1 MVTGADEPVQVL
13 HVDDSAG
20 LGDLVQHYL
29 EDGEGGLCCQV
40 TTETAPADALNRI
53 RGGETSFDCVVTDYR
68 MPGMNG
74 IELLE
79 AIRETE
85 PTLPVLLFSREETDS
100 VAAEIISAGLSDYL
114 QKGYGTEP
122 YTMLIRRVEHA
133 VNSEGQFEGSVE
145 TELDGVGI
153 IGPDERFERVDEL
166 YASVYGYEP
175 DEIVGKHWS
184 ELHPES
190 AVDHVRSN
198 VLPVVRDGGK
208 WEGRSRGLR
217 AGGDTFTESKLVT
230 ALDGDRLLIA
240 VSDIDQSDPVSGD

>member
-1 MVTGADEPVQVL
+1 MATTTDEPVQVL
-13 HVDDSAG
+13 HVDDSSG

-29 EDGEGGLCCQV
+29 EAGESGLRCEV
-40 TTETAPADALNRI
+40 TTETAPRDALERI
-53 RGGETSFDCVVTDYR
+53 RGSETAFDCVVTDYR
-68 MPGMNG
+68 MPGMTG
-74 IELLE
+74 IELLD

-133 VNSEGQFEGSVE
+133 VHSEGQFDASVE
-145 TELDGVGI
+145 AELDGVGI

-175 DEIVGKHWS
+175 DEIVGKHWT
-184 ELHPES
+184 ELHPDSE
-190 AVDHVRSN
+190 VDHVRSN
-198 VLPVVRDGGK
+198 VLPVVREGGK
-208 WEGRSRGLR
+208 WEGRSEGLR
-217 AGGDTFTESKLVT
+217 ADGDTFTESKLVT
-230 ALDGDRLLIA
+230 ALDDERLLIA
-240 VSDIDQSDPVSGD
+240 VSDIDQTGSVSGD